1 MKPLPIAGPVV
12 RPALSSSS
20 TREAFPHQLYSRQPI
35 GRGPRPVIRTDP
47 ASVNTRRSVKRRGRA
62 LKRTGLYGTAA
73 SAVLISLTALGIG
86 MVDSP
91 RSLMSR
97 QAYDDSRLQIEE
109 GRRVALASCRLVDA
123 TEKELCR
130 AQARADE
137 RVRKADLEARYL
149 GTVSAASQARVAR
162 VKAHFE
168 LARLQC
174 TQRFGQERNDCL
186 KAARSER
193 AKALADASQAAI

>member
-1 MKPLPIAGPVV
+1 VKPLPIAGPVV
-12 RPALSSSS
+12 RPALSSS
-20 TREAFPHQLYSRQPI
+20 TREAFPHHLYSRQPI

-47 ASVNTRRSVKRRGRA
+47 ASVNTRRSVERGSA

-97 QAYDDSRLQIEE
+97 QVYDDSRLQIEE
-109 GRRVALASCRLVDA
+109 GRRVALAHCRLVDA

-149 GTVSAASQARVAR
+149 GTVSAASEARVAR
-162 VKAHFE
+162 VKAQFD

-174 TQRFGQERNDCL
+174 TQRFPQERNDCL

-193 AKALADASQAAI
+193 AKALADGSPAAI

>member
-1 MKPLPIAGPVV
+1 VKLLPIAGPVV
-12 RPALSSSS
+12 RPALSSS
-20 TREAFPHQLYSRQPI
+20 TREAFPHHLYARQPI

-47 ASVNTRRSVKRRGRA
+47 ASVNTRRSVKRRRGRA

-73 SAVLISLTALGIG
+73 SAILISLTALGIG
-86 MVDSP
+86 MADSP

-109 GRRVALASCRLVDA
+109 GRRMALANCRLVA
-123 TEKELCR
+123 TPERELCR

-137 RVRKADLEARYL
+137 RVQRADLEARYL
-149 GTVSAASQARVAR
+149 GTVTAASEARVAR
-162 VKAHFE
+162 VKARFD

-174 TQRFGQERNDCL
+174 TQRFGQERNECL

-193 AKALADASQAAI
+193 AKALADAGPAAI

>member
-12 RPALSSSS
+12 RPALSSS
-20 TREAFPHQLYSRQPI
+20 TREAFPHHLYSRQPI

-47 ASVNTRRSVKRRGRA
+47 ASVNTRRSVKRGSA

-97 QAYDDSRLQIEE
+97 QAYDDSRVQIEE
-109 GRRVALASCRLVDA
+109 GRRVALAHCRLVDA
-123 TEKELCR
+123 AEKELCR

-149 GTVSAASQARVAR
+149 GTVSAASQARLTR
-162 VKAHFE
+162 VKAQFD

-174 TQRFGQERNDCL
+174 SQRFAQERSDCL
-186 KAARSER
+186 EAARSER
-193 AKALADASQAAI
+193 AKALADGSPAAI

>member
-1 MKPLPIAGPVV
+1 VKPLPIAGPVV
-12 RPALSSSS
+12 RPALSSS
-20 TREAFPHQLYSRQPI
+20 TREAFPHHLYSRQPI

-47 ASVNTRRSVKRRGRA
+47 ASVNTRRSVKRGGA

-109 GRRVALASCRLVDA
+109 GRRVALAHCRLVDA

-149 GTVSAASQARVAR
+149 GTVSAASEARVAR
-162 VKAHFE
+162 VKAQFD

-174 TQRFGQERNDCL
+174 AQRFPQERNDCL
-186 KAARSER
+186 KAARSQR
-193 AKALADASQAAI
+193 AKALADGSPAAI